1 MGSTPASEVYD
12 LLILVDATA
21 SMSNYLAS
29 LRQSLPQVI
38 SISALTNCFERIG
51 LLAYRDYC
59 DKDIVD
65 WSGWTQPSLPKN
77 VKQPDLVEISSKLQ
91 ATGGGDWPEAT
102 KTGLS
107 EAYKQMRAEATT
119 LILLYTDAPPH
130 VDGEDNGYKHA
141 IKEREALSDAKKSG
155 KHGKLFT
162 DWVTA
167 AQTLRTSNKKAH
179 VISILDRGFTQAESS
194 FYTFLS
200 AVTDGASMYVT
211 GAPADISQT
220 TVEVLLAW
228 MGVHKAGAES
238 VTLPAQLCRY
248 TDASQILLV
257 QSETDKLANDFF
269 PARTDVRISNVK
281 KDTKFEKIKL
291 STEVLNKY
299 LPKKVSPLQ
308 DFSKTYKNSKA
319 YRELVVRQLRD
330 IIERDVSAISLN
342 PVFGSLWRTFCNDR
356 SDENSHRQE
365 LLDLFGRKI
374 EGLRNADNKA
384 RMKTWLEESYDYTAE
399 VQEAIAR
406 VPESKRFP
414 CVCLDPTLTF
424 VRPETDD
431 DEEDSENKPITSF
444 RRDELLEIGRSCDWR
459 ILRRLGRVLTR
470 LTFIESEEAMP
481 AHIAKTA
488 ETDVPRIPM
497 ALASPEYDQRFWSI
511 LLHIV
516 VPGTMLS
523 VRPAALV
530 AALAIRLGIE
540 PLIPAAEEAMKLWGL
555 KWNDIEVPETWNV
568 NCLSL
573 ILDADK
579 AYREKHRGNDNEEA
593 AVGLLRRKDRALF
606 ERLVDYKMLELNLRT
621 TLTAR
626 VGWTPNQSTLPIGPV
641 VMCNACEYPRSVT
654 IMGPENVCG
663 MCLFEY
669 ESSEHAEKS
678 KSTRVSKSDDETS
691 NAVWYECATQ
701 TCRAQYVVYNVEQLN
716 VRPKCHYCR
725 QQGSVPDEKKQASP
739 APVVECATCLSRIIW
754 PVEYRSGSDM
764 SDWTCVACTTGVKS
778 IIDAE
783 TNATS
788 LRDENGIEW
797 LLRNDGSKLKDPF
810 NGRTLYHTASTAV
823 PLNDFVDKVQVLP
836 ALGQEVD
843 LFFRGKLIRNT
854 PSLLDQLHSWVS
866 RRRTE
871 SGTCSLCFTNFKK
884 HNLLPACGRTGCSQR
899 ICNSCLSGWYG
910 LNRAGR
916 IINTAALNCPFCRRR
931 PTPKTLAKYGT
942 GIHAVGN
949 LAEAVQHSGS
959 WIYAWCGGCGYAK
972 EYLERVCAAGA
983 PPDLQNWTCDDCRAK
998 KSEVRRTRDCPSCG
1012 TPTQKTGGCDHIQC
1026 TVPGCGAHWC
1036 FFCGKKSNAHEI
1048 YEHMRKEHGG
1058 YYGGRVDEEDLP
1070 EEDWDTDDLHED
1082 DE

>member
-1 MGSTPASEVYD
+1 MGSTSASEVYD

-59 DKDIVD
+59 DKNVVE
-65 WSGWTQPSLPKN
+65 WSGWMRPSIPRGET
-77 VKQPDLVEISSKLQ
+77 QPDLVEISSKLQ

-107 EAYKQMRAEATT
+107 EAYRHMRADATT

-130 VDGEDNGYKHA
+130 IEGEDNGYKHA
-141 IKEREALSDAKKSG
+141 VRERDALNDPRNCG
-155 KHGKLFT
+155 KHGKLFI
-162 DWVTA
+162 DWVSA
-167 AQTLRTSNKKAH
+167 AQTLRSGNKKAH
-179 VISILDRGFTQAESS
+179 VISILDRGFTQSESA

-200 AVTDGASMYVT
+200 VVTDGASMYVN
-211 GAPADISQT
+211 GAPAYISQT

-228 MGVHKAGAES
+228 MGVHKAGVES

-248 TDASQILLV
+248 TDASQVLSV

-269 PARTDVRISNVK
+269 PARKNGMRAGVDINPSL
-281 KDTKFEKIKL
+281 EKISL

-299 LPKKVSPLQ
+299 LPKKASPLQ
-308 DFSKTYKNSKA
+308 DFSKTYKDNEA
-319 YRELVVRQLRD
+319 YRDLVVRQLRD
-330 IIERDVSAISLN
+330 IIDRDVSAISLN

-356 SDENSHRQE
+356 ENSQRQE
-365 LLDLFGRKI
+365 LIDLFGRKV
-374 EGLRNADNKA
+374 EGIRNADEKA

-399 VQEAIAR
+399 VQEAIAK
-406 VPESKRFP
+406 VPEAKRFP

-431 DEEDSENKPITSF
+431 NEAESENRPITSF

-470 LTFIESEEAMP
+470 LTFIGSEEAMP

-497 ALASPEYDQRFWSI
+497 TLASPEYGQRFWNI

-523 VRPAALV
+523 ARPAALV

-540 PLIPAAEEAMKLWGL
+540 PLIPAAEKAMMFWRN
-555 KWNDIEVPETWNV
+555 KWNDIEIPETWNV

-573 ILDADK
+573 VLDADT
-579 AYREKHRGNDNEEA
+579 AYRNKYRGDEDDKS
-593 AVGLLRRKDRALF
+593 AVGLLRKDVRALF

-621 TLTAR
+621 TLTAQI
-626 VGWTPNQSTLPIGPV
+626 GWTPTQSTMPIGPV
-641 VMCNACEYPRSVT
+641 VICKACEYPRSVT
-654 IMGPENVCG
+654 IMGPDTVCG
-663 MCLFEY
+663 MCLCEY
-669 ESSEHAEKS
+669 DSQEHEVKS
-678 KSTRVSKSDDETS
+678 KSTRVSKSDNETS
-691 NAVWYECATQ
+691 KAVWYECITQ
-701 TCRAQYVVYNVEQLN
+701 SCRAQYVVYNVEQLN
-716 VRPKCHYCR
+716 VRPNCHYCR
-725 QQGSVPDEKKQASP
+725 QQGSLSDGEKQPAP
-739 APVVECATCLSRIIW
+739 APVVECVKCLSRMIW
-754 PVEYRSGSDM
+754 PLEYQPGVSM
-764 SDWTCVACTTGVKS
+764 SDWICVACTSGAKS
-778 IIDAE
+778 IVDAE
-783 TNATS
+783 TTAAN
-788 LRDENGIEW
+788 LKDENGIGW
-797 LLRNDGSKLKDPF
+797 LLRKDDSKLKQPF

-823 PLNDFVDKVQVLP
+823 PLDDFVDKVQILP
-836 ALGQEVD
+836 ALGEQVD
-843 LFFRGKLIRNT
+843 LFHRGKLIRNT
-854 PSLLDQLHSWVS
+854 PSLLEQLYSWVS

-871 SGTCSLCFTNFKK
+871 SGTCSLCFSNFKK
-884 HNLLPACGRTGCSQR
+884 HNLLPACGRSGCSQR

-910 LNRAGR
+910 LNGAGR

-931 PTPKTLAKYGT
+931 PTPKTLAKYGM

-949 LAEAVQHSGS
+949 LAEAVEHAGS
-959 WIYAWCGGCGYAK
+959 WIYAWCHGCGYAK

-983 PPDLQNWTCDDCRAK
+983 PPDLQNWTCDYCRAT
-998 KSEVRRTRDCPSCG
+998 KSEARTTRDCPSCG
-1012 TPTQKTGGCDHIQC
+1012 TPTEKTGGCDHIQC

-1036 FFCGKKSNAHEI
+1036 FFCGKESDEHEI
-1048 YEHMRKEHGG
+1048 YEHMRTEHGG
-1058 YYGGRVDEEDLP
+1058 YYGGRVDEED
-1070 EEDWDTDDLHED
+1070 WDNDAMSED